1 MGTST
6 ITVANNASIPFL
18 WFDVDTSEAV
28 FGYVYENSGLPDA
41 NTLTADDTFFEIVR
55 LSMSE
60 SDYTNYLSSDNF
72 IFT

>member
-1 MGTST
+1 M
-6 ITVANNASIPFL
+6 ANNASIPFL

-28 FGYVYENSGLPDA
+28 FGYVYENSGLPDT